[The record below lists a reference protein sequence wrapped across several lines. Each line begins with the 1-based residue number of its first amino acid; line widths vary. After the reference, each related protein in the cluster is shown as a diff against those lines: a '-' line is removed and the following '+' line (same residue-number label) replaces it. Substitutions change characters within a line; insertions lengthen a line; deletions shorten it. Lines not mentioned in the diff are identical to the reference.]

1 MKITKLLLMSALGL
15 TLSAISAQAQ
25 ETKYD
30 WDRNGRLDSVRT
42 IFRDGTIDTTWYYY
56 DRNGNID
63 YIKHTP
69 Y

>member
-56 DRNGNID
+56 DRDGNID